1 MIPILYNADET
12 RFINNGRGRLTDAT
26 RCVVTEERNGIF
38 ELEIDYP
45 ITGEHYEEI
54 QLGRIIAATHDNKG
68 DLQPFIIYS
77 RTIPN
82 LQGIVTFNAH
92 HISYKLSDIVVM
104 PFEAG
109 SCAAALEGIKN
120 HAVNINPFNFWTD
133 KTTVANFKSEEPR
146 NARNMLGGEQNSILD
161 VFGGGEYKFDKF
173 DVRLYAQRGQDTDCE
188 IRYGK
193 NLTDL
198 TQTIDATGT
207 YNAVVPF
214 WRSTEGG
221 IIMLPERL
229 LVYSGIEPQVAYLTD
244 HNLIIIRTETGEPIE
259 VAYRQVQAAPMDLTD
274 QFEDPPTAAQLRAA
288 ANARF
293 QASHAWEPSESIA
306 VNFVQLWQ
314 TEEFEEY
321 SALQRVGLCD
331 TVSVYYPQ
339 GGVRAVKQKVI
350 KTTYNTLLDRYD
362 SIELGAQQT
371 SLAQAMRSE
380 ILQDVPTTSMMD
392 QAIRYATE
400 LIRGGLGGYVVMTP
414 GPNGYPQ
421 EILIMDTPDVNTAV
435 NVWRFN
441 QGGLGHSSNGYE
453 GPYSDIA
460 LTQDGK
466 INATMITTGALN
478 AGIITTGIL
487 KDADNNTS
495 FNLNTGAFSMK
506 KGSINLGD
514 GNFIA
519 TDAGKV
525 TIVGGGYIT
534 DSDGLNFWN
543 LDSGQFVTEQGRI
556 SGFTISNDR
565 LLYQSSVRHTVF
577 SNEEIHYYA
586 QHVGDTR
593 YGTQIKG
600 GDIYFKYR
608 GDSTSWS
615 LANKY
620 AIRYYGDADALSFEK
635 GSSSVISL
643 NQSGNSSIW
652 FYGNS
657 VFYNNL
663 HVNGDFTVSGNKNRR
678 VKTSNYSDRLL
689 YCYETPTP
697 LFGDIGEA
705 TLDEEGI
712 CYIDIDDILQE
723 TIAERVE
730 YQVFLQPEGEGT
742 CYIAEKTPRF
752 FVIKGTPDLKVAW
765 ELKAKQKDYEALRLE
780 PAERNLEEYTRAG
793 EQDQTLE
800 DYIREQEGLLYGYN

>member
-54 QLGRIIAATHDNKG
+54 QIGRIIAATHDDKG

-82 LQGIVTFNAH
+82 LQGLVTFNAH

-198 TQTIDATGT
+198 KQTIDATGT

-221 IIMLPERL
+221 IIMLPERI

-288 ANARF
+288 ANAKF
-293 QASHAWEPSESIA
+293 QASHAWEPSESIK
-306 VNFVQLWQ
+306 VDFVQLWQ

-392 QAIRYATE
+392 QAIRYATD

-466 INATMITTGALN
+466 INASM
-478 AGIITTGIL
+478 ITTGIL
-487 KDADNNTS
+487 NA
-495 FNLNTGAFSMK
+495 NLIRAGRIQDSRGYNYWDLATGYFKTEEGEIAGMRISRSPVGIYHTNPYYNAPDF
-506 KGSINLGD
+506 GITG
-514 GNFIA
+514 GNIYSQGRNRSAA
-519 TDAGKV
+519 TDIYSIKRTELRSGEVFFLGK
-525 TIVGGGYIT
+525 
-534 DSDGLNFWN
+534 N
-543 LDSGQFVTEQGRI
+543 
-556 SGFTISNDR
+556 
-565 LLYQSSVRHTVF
+565 
-577 SNEEIHYYA
+577 
-586 QHVGDTR
+586 
-593 YGTQIKG
+593 
-600 GDIYFKYR
+600 
-608 GDSTSWS
+608 
-615 LANKY
+615 
-620 AIRYYGDADALSFEK
+620 
-635 GSSSVISL
+635 
-643 NQSGNSSIW
+643 NSSIPPEDW
-652 FYGNS
+652 NDFDQIASLRGRYDDSGHPEFRIQVNS
-657 VFYNNL
+657 FNYAALVFNASDTDPIYF
-663 HVNGDFTVSGNKNRR
+663 GASTYVSGNFSCSGTKNRK
-678 VKTSNYSDRLL
+678 VETKNYSNRLL

-712 CYIDIDDILQE
+712 CYVDIDDILQE

-752 FVIKGTPDLKVAW
+752 FVIKGTPELKVAW
-765 ELKAKQKDYEALRLE
+765 ELKAKQKDFENLRLE
-780 PAERNLEEYTRAG
+780 PAETNLEEYTQAG

-800 DYIREQEGLLYGYN
+800 DYIRKQEGLLYGYN